1 MSLLIYRRCHGGFRD
16 QVALLLKQRLGL
28 EAVSLFALDR
38 GAPHVPLYS
47 PEGYRLLREEPE
59 TFFEGFNPVV

>member
-1 MSLLIYRRCHGGFRD
+1 M
-16 QVALLLKQRLGL
+16 ALLLKQRLGL